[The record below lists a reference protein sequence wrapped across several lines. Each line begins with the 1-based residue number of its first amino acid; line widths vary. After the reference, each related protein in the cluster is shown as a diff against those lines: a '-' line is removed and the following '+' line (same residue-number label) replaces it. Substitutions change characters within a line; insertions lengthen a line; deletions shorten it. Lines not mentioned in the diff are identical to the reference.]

1 MTFVHNNKLIF
12 NILYIVL
19 MFPII
24 LIGFA
29 IRYSRPSLYVH
40 AYLQTCH
47 Q

>member
-1 MTFVHNNKLIF
+1 MLH
-12 NILYIVL
+12 NILV
-19 MFPII
+19 FPII

-29 IRYSRPSLYVH
+29 IRYLCPSLYVH